1 MEENMKRYM
10 WLGILA
16 ALVVAD
22 SLAVTPNVA
31 AEENG
36 PDVTHAARA
45 AVVLANPTR
54 GIPFK
59 TAAIN
64 SNGTIASCFRC
75 VSAVSLG
82 GGSYQ
87 VIFDENVQ
95 ATNGWSRWLQVD
107 TLTTG
112 SISNVSCTTADRAG
126 NVKGVFVLCT
136 AGNTGVST
144 PTSFFLFVA
153 R

>member
-1 MEENMKRYM
+1 MNRKIYM
-10 WLGILA
+10 WLGVLA

-22 SLAVTPNVA
+22 SLAVTRHA
-31 AEENG
+31 AAQVNG

-45 AVVLANPTR
+45 QAALANATR

-75 VSAVSLG
+75 VSATHLAQG
-82 GGSYQ
+82 EYQ
-87 VIFDENVQ
+87 VTFDENVQ
-95 ATNGWSRWLQVD
+95 ANNGFSRWLQVD
-107 TLTTG
+107 TLGTG

-126 NVKGVFVLCT
+126 NVNAVFVICT
-136 AGNTGVST
+136 LGSSGVIT
-144 PTSFFLFVA
+144 DTSFFLFVA

>member
-1 MEENMKRYM
+1 MKSYM
-10 WLGILA
+10 WLGLLA
-16 ALVVAD
+16 TLVVAD
-22 SLAVTPNVA
+22 SLAVTRHVA
-31 AEENG
+31 AQNTNG

-64 SNGTIASCFRC
+64 SNGTVASCFRC
-75 VSAVSLG
+75 VSATHLAQG
-82 GGSYQ
+82 EYQ
-87 VIFDENVQ
+87 VTFDENVQ
-95 ATNGWSRWLQVD
+95 ATNGFSRWLQVD
-107 TLTTG
+107 TLSTG

-126 NVKGVFVLCT
+126 NVNAVFVICT
-136 AGNTGVST
+136 LGSSGAITD
-144 PTSFFLFVA
+144 TSFFLFVA